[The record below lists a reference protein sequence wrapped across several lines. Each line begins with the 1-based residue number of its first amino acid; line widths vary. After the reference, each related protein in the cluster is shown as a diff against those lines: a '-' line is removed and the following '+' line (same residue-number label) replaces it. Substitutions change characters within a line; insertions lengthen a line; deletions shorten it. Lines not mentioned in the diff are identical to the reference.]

1 MKIYFLSARPCALTL
16 NKVYFGIT
24 DKFER
29 FAEVT
34 LSDRVFAEFSA
45 EGCLPLG
52 FFITEELPFSPPAG
66 CEVYLLKNG
75 IAIYAQEFTPT
86 DFTLRPIAQQRFE
99 ENLVTLF
106 YQGNLHLSLETS
118 EGLFISTL
126 PPSFMNARFSF
137 RNGLFLIEGQNMLAV
152 YTKKGELVLL
162 EEFLSFSVDGNE
174 LIATLP
180 LSDRLSRVA
189 KCRWEMSENGCT
201 RTEFVL
207 SQPTKNKENATGVL
221 EELLPFAFFESVLI
235 GAEYAEFLSEEL
247 LPDKEKLLSFLGNF
261 QSVTLTQDPNTC
273 GLVKQK
279 AERLFEVD
287 YYTVEVENGKIID
300 IRK

>member
-1 MKIYFLSARPCALTL
+1 
-16 NKVYFGIT
+16 
-24 DKFER
+24 
-29 FAEVT
+29 
-34 LSDRVFAEFSA
+34 
-45 EGCLPLG
+45 
-52 FFITEELPFSPPAG
+52 
-66 CEVYLLKNG
+66 
-75 IAIYAQEFTPT
+75 
-86 DFTLRPIAQQRFE
+86 
-99 ENLVTLF
+99 
-106 YQGNLHLSLETS
+106 
-118 EGLFISTL
+118 
-126 PPSFMNARFSF
+126 
-137 RNGLFLIEGQNMLAV
+137 MLAV